1 MKMRTIGVVIVGLVV
16 LLCTLFVP
24 ARAED
29 GACLLGIQTAIHS
42 NGSRVVVGDRPVDAR
57 SLPFIEDDRTQILLQ
72 FSGKTPAVWTAN
84 EIERGWRFDLS
95 ECRNM
100 VTVSRLHVGHDP
112 VEMIKVVEHDGDLS
126 VVVLLSA
133 PARADVELLEGI
145 LRISLEKTG
154 SVFSDHGAIAPI
166 PSEKL
171 MAALPGLEGVR
182 AGRRGSV
189 VELRLKLSKP
199 PLDFKTVRATKQ
211 MLIDFPGYRNNSG
224 QPVFAIEDPLLEL
237 VRVVE
242 GTDGIRIIACLST
255 AFKSKV
261 YQEDSSIVAMFEL
274 AAPPGPEEKKTKS
287 SFKKTEYSVPLG
299 RVTGFREVAAVEE
312 SDSGDV
318 ERLKAL
324 AARVRAEIS
333 GTEDSVPAVV
343 PPEVPVLPVSVNTL
357 KDIELVKVTGAEEL
371 ILLTEKPPAYDIT
384 WQDNLQM
391 TLHLKGISAVL
402 DEGVRLFYGDFLKL
416 VRVTAGDDEVALV
429 MSFSRPSKVEV
440 RPEGRY
446 LVAKVIEREDGDEF
460 YSGTSSAKL
469 MVQKAVEAL
478 RSASDE
484 ERKKAAAAVPEI
496 PALPQGEPVRGEFT
510 EPALDIEPVSA
521 VSLEPEDVPSVNAIK
536 DIKVTEENGR
546 GVIVMTMSKQTDF
559 KSVTLPKQLILTF
572 PETVPGEGPATR
584 LLEKDLLRFIRTYQR
599 DGGLGVI
606 AKFSRPVTND
616 VHKDGSRV
624 VVSYHEEGTTA
635 YAPEGIEAIQPLD
648 SVPEPVSKAPQTPV
662 AIPDEVIARIADI
675 KERFKAVTKEMV
687 QKKTVGSME
696 PSEAGEKAI
705 AQTETVG
712 AEEPSE
718 AGEKAIAQTEIVGAE
733 ELSEAGEITSGQPV
747 GVPSVFSSEETLPEE
762 LIPEELVLEETPVE
776 AAVDGE
782 PVPETDELPIDLS
795 MIPTIPEPPAAVADK
810 EPVPVPLEELIS
822 PVPEEMTL
830 ESAAEPQPAEAVSV
844 ADDVVSGEPVEVV
857 PEGEPGVLTDIKV
870 LERPDGGPRVLVC
883 VGGKPEFKVV
893 HTPRQ
898 IIVDMPGV
906 TQGMKKD
913 VVLVGRWGIK
923 LVRMVPVISGTRMII
938 ALQEHMALEEKALT
952 AEGIAFD
959 FPGPEL
965 SLEDKLR
972 AEAESIMGEDLA
984 AEGEIG
990 EDVEA
995 IPVDKPAVLGE
1006 VVEIPEEL
1014 EEVEYFPPVED
1025 DLEPETVTPPASAEP
1040 VVIKD
1045 DTTGIMVTVS
1055 DEPASGKTKVE
1066 DLLSVIDALSE
1077 TDIPS
1082 EVGLT
1087 EEAPES
1093 GEESLEELT
1102 ARARLIIER
1111 MRADR
1116 KRGKTT
1122 GPGEGEAAAMPK
1134 GKALI
1139 DIKVV
1144 ELKGHSQVVL
1154 ELNEPATHHIV
1165 KTPRQIIINLEDVQ
1179 NVIRDHTKLVFKEP
1193 VKVIRTNP
1201 FDDDLRVIVVLT
1213 RPVRST
1219 LYQRKASLVL
1229 DLVTEEAPKP
1239 LVETTPSPEPAPP
1252 EPGFEPVRPVAGVE
1266 AGLTGLEVPAAGTTL
1281 TGFRSVTG
1289 DRGVVESDVLE
1300 DDYVPTAG
1308 IQRALSIARQRE
1320 KAYQLYVAGEA
1331 AAERGDWEESVGS
1344 FKEALE
1350 LTPGDLTVIRALN
1363 TAVPRA
1369 RVIDLHRR
1377 GRDYQKNAEI
1387 YKAIW
1392 AFKEGLKI
1400 DPENVQLKYAL
1411 NEAEGEERVL
1421 LHLQQGKDYYLRKL
1435 YEKAVPEFK
1444 EAVENDY
1451 NNAAA
1456 HHYLGLCY
1464 IGLKW
1469 FKAAVAELETALKL
1483 APYDK
1488 DIRVAV
1494 EEARQREKIQE
1505 FYRLGQTHE
1514 KNQQWDLAVKYY
1526 EDALSIERHLES
1538 GQDDVSDR
1546 FLKEGLRHFN
1556 GRQYQKATASF
1567 REVLKLSPQNLKANY
1582 WLGRTLMI
1590 TGQIARAVAA
1600 FKRVVELD
1608 PTNSISVESLMAL
1621 SGEDTVALKDLGIE
1635 D

>member
-1 MKMRTIGVVIVGLVV
+1 MKMRTIGVMTVGLVV
-16 LLCTLFVP
+16 LLCTLLVP

-29 GACLLGIQTAIHS
+29 GACLLGIQTAIYS
-42 NGSRVVVGDRPVDAR
+42 SGSRVVVGDRPVDAR
-57 SLPFIEDDRTQILLQ
+57 NLPFIGDDRTQILLQ
-72 FSGKTPAVWTAN
+72 FSGKTPAVWKAN
-84 EIERGWRFDLS
+84 EIKRGWRFDLS
-95 ECRNM
+95 DCRNM

-133 PARADVELLEGI
+133 PARADVEPLEGI

-154 SVFSDHGAIAPI
+154 SAFSDTGAIAPSAIAPI

-237 VRVVE
+237 VRIVE

-261 YQEDSSIVAMFEL
+261 YQEDGSIVAMFEL
-274 AAPPGPEEKKTKS
+274 AAPPGPEEKKTES
-287 SFKKTEYSVPLG
+287 SVPLG

-312 SDSGDV
+312 SDSVDV

-333 GTEDSVPAVV
+333 GTEDSVPAAV
-343 PPEVPVLPVSVNTL
+343 PPEIPVLPVFVNTL
-357 KDIELVKVTGAEEL
+357 KDIELVKITGAEEL

-416 VRVTAGDDEVALV
+416 VRVTTGDDEVALV
-429 MSFSRPSKVEV
+429 LSFSRPAKVEV

-460 YSGTSSAKL
+460 YSGTSSARL

-484 ERKKAAAAVPEI
+484 ERKKAAAAVSDI
-496 PALPQGEPVRGEFT
+496 PAIPQGELA
-510 EPALDIEPVSA
+510 EPALEIEPVSA
-521 VSLEPEDVPSVNAIK
+521 VSVEPEDGPSVNAIK

-572 PETVPGEGPATR
+572 PETVQGEGPATR

-635 YAPEGIEAIQPLD
+635 YAPEGIEAIQPID
-648 SVPEPVSKAPQTPV
+648 SVPEPVSQAPPAPV

-675 KERFKAVTKEMV
+675 KERFKAATKEMV
-687 QKKTVGSME
+687 QKETVVPE
-696 PSEAGEKAI
+696 EIAVEAADEKA
-705 AQTETVG
+705 ARE
-712 AEEPSE
+712 
-718 AGEKAIAQTEIVGAE
+718 
-733 ELSEAGEITSGQPV
+733 PV
-747 GVPSVFSSEETLPEE
+747 GVPSVFTSEETLPEE
-762 LIPEELVLEETPVE
+762 LIPEELVPEETPVE
-776 AAVDGE
+776 VVADGE
-782 PVPETDELPIDLS
+782 PVPETDEFPIDLS
-795 MIPTIPEPPAAVADK
+795 MIPTIPEPPAAVTDK
-810 EPVPVPLEELIS
+810 EPVPIPLEELIS
-822 PVPEEMTL
+822 PVPEEVTL
-830 ESAAEPQPAEAVSV
+830 ESVAESQPAGAVSK
-844 ADDVVSGEPVEVV
+844 EPAEVV
-857 PEGEPGVLTDIKV
+857 PDGDPGVLTDIKV

-883 VGGKPEFKVV
+883 VGGKPKFQVV

-898 IIVDMPGV
+898 IIVDIQGV

-923 LVRMVPVISGTRMII
+923 LVRMAPVVSGTRMII
-938 ALQEHMALEEKALT
+938 ALQEPMVLEEKSLT

-990 EDVEA
+990 EDVES

-1006 VVEIPEEL
+1006 VSEIPAEL
-1014 EEVEYFPPVED
+1014 EKIEDFPPVVD
-1025 DLEPETVTPPASAEP
+1025 DMEPEAVTPPDSAEP

-1045 DTTGIMVTVS
+1045 DKTGIMVTVS
-1055 DEPASGKTKVE
+1055 DEPATGRTKVE
-1066 DLLSVIDALSE
+1066 DLLSIIDTLSE

-1122 GPGEGEAAAMPK
+1122 GPGERVAGVVPK

-1252 EPGFEPVRPVAGVE
+1252 EPGFEPVRPVAGEE
-1266 AGLTGLEVPAAGTTL
+1266 AGLTGLEVPLAGTAL

-1331 AAERGDWEESVGS
+1331 AAERGDWEESVGC

-1350 LTPGDLTVIRALN
+1350 ITPGDLTIIRALN

-1377 GRDYQKNAEI
+1377 GRDYQKNGEI

-1400 DPENVQLKYAL
+1400 DTENVQLKYAL
-1411 NEAEGEERVL
+1411 NEAEGEENVL
-1421 LHLQQGKDYYLRKL
+1421 LHLEQGKNYYLRKL

-1444 EAVENDY
+1444 AAVENDY

-1488 DIRVAV
+1488 DIRVAL

-1590 TGQIARAVAA
+1590 TGQISRAVAA

-1621 SGEDTVALKDLGIE
+1621 SGEDTVALKGLGIE